1 MNKKHTLTVLIIAA
15 ILAVLFYFQ
24 FRQYKAFPWDEFWS
38 VSGSLFHEPQRL
50 ARIIAATLLIYATYW
65 LRALRWKVFMRPMKQ
80 VTMGSVLPPQ
90 FIGFA
95 GLALLGRAGEFSR
108 PYLIAKRHDLTFA
121 SQLAVWSVERICD
134 MGAFA
139 VLFSIALIR
148 LAPELRSMGHGELL
162 KLQEGSYVLIGAIAC
177 AALGVFLLRTQRERF
192 SQWVETRL
200 SHGKLGHSIGRKLVA
215 FADGLDTIHDFG
227 SFVQIAALSLIT
239 WFLIALSYLEV
250 LHAYPDAVL
259 GQISF
264 RAVFVIMAGSMIGSL
279 LQLPAVGGG
288 SQLAT
293 ITVMNRVLGVNETF
307 ATSAGIILWLVT
319 FASVIPPGLILAHRE
334 RISLR
339 KISEESE
346 TKVET
351 EGA

>member
-24 FRQYKAFPWDEFWS
+24 FRQYKEFPWGKFWS
-38 VSGSLFHEPQRL
+38 ISGSLFRDPQRL
-50 ARIIAATLLIYATYW
+50 ARIIAGIALIYATYW
-65 LRALRWKVFMRPMKQ
+65 LRAMRWKVFMRPMKQ
-80 VTMGSVLPPQ
+80 VSMGSVLPAQ

-95 GLALLGRAGEFSR
+95 GLALLGRPGEFSR

-139 VLFSIALIR
+139 ILFAIALFR
-148 LAPELRSMGHGELL
+148 LAPELQSMAHGQLV
-162 KLQEGSYVLIGAIAC
+162 KLQEGSYVLIGGIAC
-177 AALGVFLLRTQRERF
+177 AAFGVFLLRTQRERF
-192 SQWVETRL
+192 SNWVETHL
-200 SHGKLGHSIGRKLVA
+200 PHGKLGHNIGRKLVA
-215 FADGLDTIHDFG
+215 FADGLNTIHDFS
-227 SFVQIAALSLIT
+227 SFLQIAGLSLLT
-239 WFLIALSYLEV
+239 WFVIALSYLEI
-250 LHAYPDAVL
+250 LHAYPDAML

-264 RAVFVIMAGSMIGSL
+264 RAVFIVMAGSMVGSL

-288 SQLAT
+288 SQLGT
-293 ITVMNRVLGVNETF
+293 ITVMNRVLGVNETY
-307 ATSAGIILWLVT
+307 ATSAGIILWLIT
-319 FASVIPPGLILAHRE
+319 FASVIPAGLILAHRE

-346 TKVET
+346 TEVQT